1 MGARGKRHETR
12 RARRASA
19 AVVVGLVV
27 CGSLASAA
35 ASTDDDQAL
44 PARSAT
50 DETAIPN
57 RLPKAERQS
66 LNARFA
72 EVLARELGLLEALD
86 QLDRDVEATTV
97 DIARLGLQRAQAT
110 ERLHA
115 AEASRK
121 EAEERLGEMRSAVRA
136 RLRALLRLGRMPGLQ
151 FFWSAK
157 DFGRSVA
164 EDHLLRR
171 LIAGDRERLARYRAQ
186 LERLEAVTGDR
197 NTALQQLK
205 DLDTKLHAEQ
215 QRLERER
222 HDKQGLLVQIGSDPV
237 YNERARRDLE
247 AAHRALTE
255 RIETLK
261 EWRERKYSFSLTR
274 GKLMRPV
281 SYAPVEV
288 GYGMVRH
295 PRFGTVTMHH
305 GLDFVPNVN
314 GRLAVRAIFWARV
327 AFAGWLPGYGE
338 TVILDHGRGWHSV
351 YAHLSGIRVRTEDV
365 VRGRERIA
373 NVGST
378 GSIKGRHL
386 YFEIRYNGKPVDPS
400 EWFR

>member
-205 DLDTKLHAEQ
+205 DLDTKLHA
-215 QRLERER
+215 
-222 HDKQGLLVQIGSDPV
+222 
-237 YNERARRDLE
+237 
-247 AAHRALTE
+247 
-255 RIETLK
+255 
-261 EWRERKYSFSLTR
+261 
-274 GKLMRPV
+274 
-281 SYAPVEV
+281 
-288 GYGMVRH
+288 
-295 PRFGTVTMHH
+295 
-305 GLDFVPNVN
+305 
-314 GRLAVRAIFWARV
+314 
-327 AFAGWLPGYGE
+327 
-338 TVILDHGRGWHSV
+338 
-351 YAHLSGIRVRTEDV
+351 
-365 VRGRERIA
+365 
-373 NVGST
+373 
-378 GSIKGRHL
+378 
-386 YFEIRYNGKPVDPS
+386 
-400 EWFR
+400 